1 MNFWR
6 WVDQLTGANP
16 QVDLDHAV
24 RCRIALAFTG
34 VFTLMSAVN
43 AALMAFVVEARPGM
57 VELGL
62 IGGVVGGALG
72 GIGLWLRRPNFT
84 IALMITMGS
93 AVVAL
98 AAVANRGS
106 FPPSTLYVP
115 GILLGAYIA
124 WGMRAV
130 LVAILPVGFYFGY
143 IVWSAYQADGGEL
156 AFSPQEMLNIL
167 VTAAAMSCLWIVL
180 FGTSF
185 RSAAQE
191 AQDAL
196 TRNNNRLKVA
206 LKAAQAANRAKS
218 EFIANMSHEVRTP
231 LNGVLG
237 MTSVMLQDPSLS
249 DEHKHSLK
257 LIDTSGKSLLGLL
270 NDVLDLSKIEAEA
283 LELETRDFDMVE
295 MVEAATEHWSA
306 QAKSKGLEL
315 VVQREKAEER
325 LDVQGDP
332 SRVRQVLNNLI
343 CNAVKFTHRG
353 KITVNLSHG
362 SMQADG
368 RVPIRIVIKD
378 TGIGIPRDKQDTIFD
393 AFSQVDASTTR
404 KYGGTGLGLA
414 ICRRLLNMMGGRI
427 AVSSEPGRG
436 STFTV
441 ELALEPGTAPV
452 ATPTPD
458 AIAKIVPVGL
468 KRILVVDD
476 VVTNQL
482 VLRAM
487 VQQLVQS
494 DELIIDVASGG
505 REAVNKAAATQYD
518 VILMDIQ
525 MPEMDGVSAMHCI
538 RQNRKAATAQ
548 VVAVTALA
556 SEDHRR
562 QFEAEG
568 FSAYLPKPVE
578 LPDLREVLAG
588 ILTEPA
594 EQADPGPA
602 VRAGAM
608 RA

>member
-1 MNFWR
+1 MIFWR

-34 VFTLMSAVN
+34 VFTLMSLVN
-43 AALMAFVVEARPGM
+43 TAMLAFVVEGRPGM

-62 IGGVVGGALG
+62 GSALVAAVLGGV
-72 GIGLWLRRPNFT
+72 GLKLRRPNFT
-84 IALMITMGS
+84 IALMIALGS
-93 AVVAL
+93 TVIFL
-98 AAVANRGS
+98 AAYANRGS
-106 FPPSTLYVP
+106 FPPATLYVP
-115 GILLGAYIA
+115 GIVLGAYIA
-124 WGMRAV
+124 WGFRAV
-130 LVAILPVGFYFGY
+130 LAAIVPVGAYFAY
-143 IVWSAYQADGGEL
+143 IAWAAQQATGGEL

-167 VTAAAMSCLWIVL
+167 VAAAAFSCIWIIL

-185 RSAAQE
+185 RSAAQD

-196 TRNNNRLKVA
+196 ARNNERLKTA

-237 MTSVMLQDPSLS
+237 MTSVMLQDGQLS
-249 DEHKHSLK
+249 NEHKHSLR

-283 LELETRDFDMVE
+283 LQLETRDFDLIETLDASV
-295 MVEAATEHWSA
+295 AHWQA
-306 QAKSKGLEL
+306 QAKTKGVDIL
-315 VVQREKAEER
+315 VKREGAGDR
-325 LDVQGDP
+325 LDVTGDP
-332 SRVRQVLNNLI
+332 TRVRQVLNNLI

-353 KITVNLSHG
+353 QITVSLNCGQLG
-362 SMQADG
+362 DDG
-368 RVPIRIVIKD
+368 LIPLRITVKD
-378 TGIGIPRDKQDTIFD
+378 TGIGIPRDKQDAIFD
-393 AFSQVDASTTR
+393 AFSQVDSSTTR

-414 ICRRLLNMMGGRI
+414 ICRRLLTMMGGRI
-427 AVSSEPGRG
+427 SVSSEPGRG

-441 ELALEPGTAPV
+441 ELALASGKAPV
-452 ATPTPD
+452 AVPASEALDT
-458 AIAKIVPVGL
+458 IVLDEP

-487 VQQLVQS
+487 VEQIVKG
-494 DELIIDVASGG
+494 DELVIDVASGG
-505 REAVNKAAATQYD
+505 REAVNKATATNYD
-518 VILMDIQ
+518 IILMDIQ

-538 RQNRKAATAQ
+538 RETRKAVDTQ
-548 VVAVTALA
+548 MVAVTALA

-568 FSAYLPKPVE
+568 FVAYLPKPVE
-578 LPDLREVLAG
+578 LAFLRDVLAR
-588 ILTEPA
+588 LLVPA
-594 EQADPGPA
+594 EDDAPVQANRA
-602 VRAGAM
+602 VG
-608 RA
+608 

>member
-34 VFTLMSAVN
+34 VFTLMSIVN
-43 AALMAFVVEARPGM
+43 AGLMAFVVEARPGM
-57 VELGL
+57 IEVGL
-62 IGGVVGGALG
+62 IGGAVGAFLG
-72 GIGLWLRRPNFT
+72 GLGLWLRRPNLT
-84 IALMITMGS
+84 IALMIAMGS
-93 AVVAL
+93 AVICT
-98 AAVANRGS
+98 AAIANRGS

-130 LVAILPVGFYFGY
+130 VAAILPVGLYFGY

-185 RSAAQE
+185 RSAAQD

-196 TRNNNRLKVA
+196 TRNNEQLKAA

-237 MTSVMLQDPSLS
+237 MTSVMLQDSQLS
-249 DEHKHSLK
+249 PEHKHSLR

-283 LELETRDFDMVE
+283 LVLESRDFDLIDTLDST
-295 MVEAATEHWSA
+295 AAHWRA
-306 QAKSKGLEL
+306 QAKAKGVDI
-315 VVQREKAEER
+315 VVNREGAGER
-325 LDVQGDP
+325 LDVVGDP
-332 SRVRQVLNNLI
+332 TRMRQVLNNLI

-353 KITVNLSHG
+353 QITVSLSRKEPG
-362 SMQADG
+362 EDG
-368 RVPIRIVIKD
+368 LIPLCITVKD
-378 TGIGIPRDKQDTIFD
+378 TGIGIPREKQATIFD
-393 AFSQVDASTTR
+393 AFSQVDTSTTR

-414 ICRRLLNMMGGRI
+414 ICRRLLSMMGGRI
-427 AVSSEPGRG
+427 HVSSEPGRG

-441 ELALEPGTAPV
+441 DVALASGKAPV
-452 ATPTPD
+452 ALAPQAPID
-458 AIAKIVPVGL
+458 KIRPVGP
-468 KRILVVDD
+468 KRILIVDD
-476 VVTNQL
+476 VMTNQL

-487 VQQLVQS
+487 VEQLVVS
-494 DELIIDVASGG
+494 DEMVIDVASGG
-505 REAVNKAAATQYD
+505 REAVNKAAATLYD
-518 VILMDIQ
+518 IILMDIQ

-538 RQNRKAATAQ
+538 RETRKAASTQ
-548 VVAVTALA
+548 MVAVTALA

-568 FSAYLPKPVE
+568 FVAYLPKPVE
-578 LPDLREVLAG
+578 LSFLRDVLAQLLLDG
-588 ILTEPA
+588 
-594 EQADPGPA
+594 DDA
-602 VRAGAM
+602 VDAPVEASRAVG
-608 RA
+608 